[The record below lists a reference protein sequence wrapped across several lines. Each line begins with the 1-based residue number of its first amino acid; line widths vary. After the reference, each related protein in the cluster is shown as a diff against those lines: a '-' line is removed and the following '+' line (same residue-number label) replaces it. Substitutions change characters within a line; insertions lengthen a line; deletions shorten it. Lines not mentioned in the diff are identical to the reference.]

1 MKRLG
6 FLSVIFLLVSCTSNT
21 IFEKPKD
28 LIPRDSMV
36 NLIQE
41 MMIASSAKFVNNI
54 NSERDIQYMAFIYE
68 KYKIDSARFNR
79 SNTYYISTI
88 DEYVNLFQE
97 IKYSLEK
104 KSNYFKRLKKQ
115 KDSLR
120 RDSIIKLRR
129 KQSIKKDSINPQ
141 GRLKIADLLP
151 E

>member
-41 MMIASSAKFVNNI
+41 MMIASSSKVVNNI

-88 DEYVNLFQE
+88 DEYVKLFQE
-97 IKYSLEK
+97 IKDSLEK

>member
-88 DEYVNLFQE
+88 DEYVKLFQE
-97 IKYSLEK
+97 IKDSLEK

>member
-1 MKRLG
+1 MKRLAL
-6 FLSVIFLLVSCTSNT
+6 LSVIFLLVSCTSNT

-36 NLIQE
+36 ILIQE

-88 DEYVNLFQE
+88 DEYVKLFQE
-97 IKYSLEK
+97 VKDSLEK

-129 KQSIKKDSINPQ
+129 LQSIKKDSINS
-141 GRLKIADLLP
+141 
-151 E
+151 

>member
-6 FLSVIFLLVSCTSNT
+6 LLSFIFLLVGCTSNT

-28 LIPRDSMV
+28 MIPRDSMFI
-36 NLIQE
+36 LIQE

-88 DEYVNLFQE
+88 DEYVKLFQE
-97 IKYSLEK
+97 VKDSLEK

-129 KQSIKKDSINPQ
+129 KQAIKKHSINP
-141 GRLKIADLLP
+141 
-151 E
+151 

>member
-97 IKYSLEK
+97 IKDSLEK

>member
-1 MKRLG
+1 MKKLVL
-6 FLSVIFLLVSCTSNT
+6 LSVIFLLVSCTSNT

-36 NLIQE
+36 ILLQE

-68 KYKIDSARFNR
+68 KYKIDSARFSR

-88 DEYVNLFQE
+88 DEYVKLFQE
-97 IKYSLEK
+97 VKDSLEK

-129 KQSIKKDSINPQ
+129 LQSIKKDSINP
-141 GRLKIADLLP
+141 
-151 E
+151 